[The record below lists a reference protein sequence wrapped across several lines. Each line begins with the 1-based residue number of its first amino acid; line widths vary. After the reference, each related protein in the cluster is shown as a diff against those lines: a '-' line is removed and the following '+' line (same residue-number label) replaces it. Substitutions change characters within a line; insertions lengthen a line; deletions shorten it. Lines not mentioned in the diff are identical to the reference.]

1 MNKAFAGAIVTVCV
15 SLCACAHSETQ
26 EQTRHI
32 FAMDTVM
39 DITVYTES
47 DEAEETLFAAENEI
61 RRIDA
66 LLDRKNT
73 VSEVYNI
80 NRKKIEN
87 ISWEMN
93 SVLSA
98 AQEISKRTDGAFD
111 ITIAPVMDAWGFYDG
126 EFKVPSD
133 DELKA
138 AMRGVGYKKILMG
151 DSMIEM
157 PPDTSI
163 DLGGIGKGYAS
174 DRVAELLHSSGITSA
189 VISLGGNVHAI
200 GKRKD
205 GNNFNIG
212 ITDPH
217 NKEQV
222 IGIIQVSD
230 KAVVTSGGYQRY
242 FESGGKTY
250 HHIIDSKT
258 GVSAAS
264 GLASVTIVADKGILA
279 DGLSTAIYV
288 MGLEKGIELWRRS
301 NDFEAVFVLED
312 GQIYIT
318 EGIKGI
324 ENAVRINR

>member
-1 MNKAFAGAIVTVCV
+1 MNKAFAGVILIVCV
-15 SLCACAHSETQ
+15 SLCACVHSETQ

-47 DEAEETLFAAENEI
+47 DEAEEILFAAENEI

-138 AMRGVGYKKILMG
+138 AMRGVGYKKILME

-174 DRVAELLHSSGITSA
+174 DRVVELLHSSGITSA

-230 KAVVTSGGYQRY
+230 KAVVASGGYQRY

-301 NDFEAVFVLED
+301 NDFEAVFVLDD